1 MMSNFDPITME
12 VIKNALSSIADEMA
26 LVIMR
31 TAYSSIVR
39 DSMDYSTGMC
49 DADGRVIAHGLT
61 CPLHLGSFPD
71 AMQQMIADYQ
81 GDMRSGDMFIF
92 NDPYGG
98 GGMHLPDVYIV
109 KPIFLDGQ
117 LEGYAATLVHQ
128 TDMGGLAPGS
138 NAVHATEIYQEGL
151 RIPIVK
157 LYEEGRPNET
167 LNKIISKNT
176 RFPDKVRGDMRAQ
189 VAACLTAEKAYLQLL
204 KRYGA
209 STLRSYTEEMHN
221 YAERLMRAE
230 IAAIPDGVY
239 SARDYIDGLGSEPD
253 PIVFNLEVTVKG
265 EEIVVDWTGT
275 SPQVEG
281 AINCPIPFTK
291 SAAYLAVKCLARQDI
306 PNFEGFMRPIRVIA
320 PLGTIVNPRLPGACN
335 ARAIVGFRM
344 LDALF
349 AAFAQAVPERVPAA
363 GEGGVSFPA
372 IGGYHDGVPFV
383 CTETLAGAWGA
394 MPDRDGVHGIPN
406 PGGNMTN
413 QPVEMI
419 EALYPVE
426 VERYGLVE
434 NSGGPGRYRGAP
446 AFVRQYR
453 LLTEGAVLTMR
464 SDRRRH
470 LPYGLAGG
478 YPGTPSWNIINP
490 GPGQRIL
497 PVMPMEAV
505 KLKSGDV
512 FCHISAGGGGHGSPL
527 DRDPERVLE
536 DVVEER
542 LTADYARRV
551 YGVIIE
557 PARMTVDR
565 EATERLRSE
574 TCKRKADKAQPD
586 PEYLRLF
593 LEPLG
598 VGPVHLSGERT
609 LELGPAE
616 GMS

>member
-1 MMSNFDPITME
+1 MRNIDPITME

-49 DADGRVIAHGLT
+49 DADGRVVAHGLT

-71 AMQQMIADYQ
+71 AMQQMIGEYS
-81 GDMRSGDMFIF
+81 GNMRPGDMFVF

-98 GGMHLPDVYIV
+98 GGMHIPDVYIV
-109 KPIFLDGQ
+109 KPIFLDGE

-128 TDMGGLAPGS
+128 TDLGGLAPGS

-157 LYEEGRPNET
+157 LFEEGR
-167 LNKIISKNT
+167 LNQTIDKVIAKNT

-189 VAACLTAEKAYLQLL
+189 IAACLSAEKAYLQLL
-204 KRYGA
+204 EKYGR
-209 STLRSYTEEMHN
+209 STLRSYTNEMHD
-221 YAERLMRAE
+221 YAEQLMRTE
-230 IAAIPDGVY
+230 IEGIPDGVY
-239 SARDYIDGLGSEPD
+239 TYRDYIDGLGD
-253 PIVFNLEVTVKG
+253 PPEAIVFDLEVTVKG
-265 EEIVVDWTGT
+265 GEIVVDWTGT
-275 SPQVEG
+275 SPQVKG
-281 AINCPIPFTK
+281 AINCPVPFTK
-291 SAAYLAVKCLARQDI
+291 SAAYLAVKCLAEQEI
-306 PNFEGFMRPIRVIA
+306 PNFEGFTRPIQVIA
-320 PLGTIVNPRLPGACN
+320 PLGSIVNPRLPGACN

-349 AAFAQAVPERVPAA
+349 GAFAQAVPARVPAA

-372 IGGYHDGVPFV
+372 IGGYHDDLPFV

-426 VERYGLVE
+426 IERYALVD
-434 NSGGPGRYRGAP
+434 NSGGPGRFRGAP

-453 LLTEGAVLTMR
+453 LLGEEAVLTMR

-490 GPGQRIL
+490 GAEQRVL
-497 PVMPMEAV
+497 PAMPMEAIRLA
-505 KLKSGDV
+505 KGDV

-527 DRDPERVLE
+527 DREPERVLE
-536 DVVEER
+536 DVLEER
-542 LTADYARRV
+542 LSTEYARRV
-551 YGVIIE
+551 YGVVID
-557 PARMTVDR
+557 PAGMVVDPD
-565 EATERLRSE
+565 ATDQLRHEMHARAVMRS
-574 TCKRKADKAQPD
+574 QPD

-598 VGPVHLSGERT
+598 VGPFRLSGART
-609 LELGPAE
+609 LVSS
-616 GMS
+616 MSA

>member
-1 MMSNFDPITME
+1 MRNIDPITME

-49 DADGRVIAHGLT
+49 DAEGRVVAHGLT

-71 AMQQMIADYQ
+71 AMQQMIGEYS
-81 GDMRSGDMFIF
+81 GNMRPGDMFIF

-98 GGMHLPDVYIV
+98 GGMHIPDVYIV
-109 KPIFLDGQ
+109 KPIFLDGE

-128 TDMGGLAPGS
+128 TDLGGLAPGS

-157 LYEEGRPNET
+157 LFEEGR
-167 LNKIISKNT
+167 LNQTIDKVIAKNT

-189 VAACLTAEKAYLQLL
+189 VAACLSAEKAYLHLL
-204 KRYGA
+204 EKYGRL
-209 STLRSYTEEMHN
+209 TLRSYTNEMHD
-221 YAERLMRAE
+221 YAEQLMRTE
-230 IAAIPDGVY
+230 IEGIPDGVY
-239 SARDYIDGLGSEPD
+239 TYRDYIDGLGD
-253 PIVFNLEVTVKG
+253 PPEAIVFDLEVTVKG
-265 EEIVVDWTGT
+265 GEIVVDWTGT
-275 SPQVEG
+275 SPQVKG
-281 AINCPIPFTK
+281 AINCPVPFTK
-291 SAAYLAVKCLARQDI
+291 SAAYLAVKCLAEQEI
-306 PNFEGFMRPIRVIA
+306 PNFEGFTRPIQVIA
-320 PLGTIVNPRLPGACN
+320 PLGSIVNPRLPGACN

-349 AAFAQAVPERVPAA
+349 GAFAQAVPARVPAA

-372 IGGYHDGVPFV
+372 IGGYHNDLPFV

-426 VERYGLVE
+426 VERYALVD
-434 NSGGPGRYRGAP
+434 NSGGPGRFRGAP

-453 LLTEGAVLTMR
+453 LLGEEAVLTMR

-490 GPGQRIL
+490 GAEQRVL
-497 PVMPMEAV
+497 PAMPMEAIRLA
-505 KLKSGDV
+505 KGDV

-527 DRDPERVLE
+527 EREPEQVLE
-536 DVVEER
+536 DVLEER
-542 LTADYARRV
+542 LSAEYARRV
-551 YGVIIE
+551 YGVVID
-557 PARMTVDR
+557 PAGMVVDPD
-565 EATERLRSE
+565 ATDQLRHEMHARVVMRS
-574 TCKRKADKAQPD
+574 QPD

-593 LEPLG
+593 LEPLR
-598 VGPVHLSGERT
+598 VGPFRLSGART
-609 LELGPAE
+609 LEFGRGATTR
-616 GMS
+616 

>member
-1 MMSNFDPITME
+1 MRNIDPITME

-49 DADGRVIAHGLT
+49 DADGRVVAHGLT

-71 AMQQMIADYQ
+71 AMQQMIGEYS
-81 GDMRSGDMFIF
+81 GNMRPGDMFVF

-98 GGMHLPDVYIV
+98 GGMHIPDVYIV
-109 KPIFLDGQ
+109 KPIFLDGE

-128 TDMGGLAPGS
+128 TDLGGLAPGS

-157 LYEEGRPNET
+157 LFEEGR
-167 LNKIISKNT
+167 LNQTIDKVIAKNT

-189 VAACLTAEKAYLQLL
+189 IAACLSAEKAYLQLL
-204 KRYGA
+204 EKYGR
-209 STLRSYTEEMHN
+209 STLRSYTNEMHD
-221 YAERLMRAE
+221 YAEQLMRTE
-230 IAAIPDGVY
+230 IEGIPDGVY
-239 SARDYIDGLGSEPD
+239 TYRDYIDGLGD
-253 PIVFNLEVTVKG
+253 PPEAIVFDLEVTVKG
-265 EEIVVDWTGT
+265 GEIVVDWTGT
-275 SPQVEG
+275 SPQVKG
-281 AINCPIPFTK
+281 AINCPVPFTK
-291 SAAYLAVKCLARQDI
+291 SAAYLAVKCLAEQEI
-306 PNFEGFMRPIRVIA
+306 PNFEGFTRPIQVIA
-320 PLGTIVNPRLPGACN
+320 PLGSIVNPRLPGACN

-349 AAFAQAVPERVPAA
+349 GAFAQAVPARVPAA

-372 IGGYHDGVPFV
+372 IGGYHDDLPFV

-426 VERYGLVE
+426 IERYALVD
-434 NSGGPGRYRGAP
+434 NSGGPGRFRGAP

-453 LLTEGAVLTMR
+453 LLGEEAVLTMR

-490 GPGQRIL
+490 GAEQRVL
-497 PVMPMEAV
+497 PAMPMEAIRLA
-505 KLKSGDV
+505 KGDV

-527 DRDPERVLE
+527 DREPERVLE
-536 DVVEER
+536 DVLEER
-542 LTADYARRV
+542 LSTEYARRV
-551 YGVIIE
+551 YGVVID
-557 PARMTVDR
+557 PAGMVVDPD
-565 EATERLRSE
+565 ATDQLRHEMSARAV
-574 TCKRKADKAQPD
+574 TRPQPD

-593 LEPLG
+593 LEPLR
-598 VGPVHLSGERT
+598 VGPFRLSGART
-609 LELGPAE
+609 LEFGPGAATR
-616 GMS
+616 

>member
-1 MMSNFDPITME
+1 MRNIDPITME

-49 DADGRVIAHGLT
+49 DAEGRVVAHGLT

-71 AMQQMIADYQ
+71 AMQQMIGEYS
-81 GDMRSGDMFIF
+81 GNMRPGDMFIF

-98 GGMHLPDVYIV
+98 GGMHIPDVYIV
-109 KPIFLDGQ
+109 KPIFLDGE

-128 TDMGGLAPGS
+128 TDLGGLAPGS

-157 LYEEGRPNET
+157 LFEEGR
-167 LNKIISKNT
+167 LNQTIDKVIAKNT

-189 VAACLTAEKAYLQLL
+189 IAACLSAEKAYLQLL
-204 KRYGA
+204 EKYGRL
-209 STLRSYTEEMHN
+209 TLRSYTNEMHD
-221 YAERLMRAE
+221 YAEQLMRTE
-230 IAAIPDGVY
+230 IEGIPDGVY
-239 SARDYIDGLGSEPD
+239 TYRDYIDGLGD
-253 PIVFNLEVTVKG
+253 PPEAIVFDLEVTVKG
-265 EEIVVDWTGT
+265 GEIVVDWTGT
-275 SPQVEG
+275 SPQVKG
-281 AINCPIPFTK
+281 AINCPVPFTK
-291 SAAYLAVKCLARQDI
+291 SAAYLAVKCLAEQEI
-306 PNFEGFMRPIRVIA
+306 PNFEGFTRPIQVIA
-320 PLGTIVNPRLPGACN
+320 PLGSIVNPRLPGACN

-349 AAFAQAVPERVPAA
+349 GAFAQAVPARVPAA

-372 IGGYHDGVPFV
+372 IGGYHNDLPFV

-426 VERYGLVE
+426 VERYALVD
-434 NSGGPGRYRGAP
+434 NSGGPGRFRGAP

-453 LLTEGAVLTMR
+453 LLGEEAVLTMR

-490 GPGQRIL
+490 GAEQRVL
-497 PVMPMEAV
+497 PAMPMEAIRLA
-505 KLKSGDV
+505 KGDV

-527 DRDPERVLE
+527 EREPEQVLE
-536 DVVEER
+536 DVLEER
-542 LTADYARRV
+542 LSAEYARRV
-551 YGVIIE
+551 YGVVID
-557 PARMTVDR
+557 PASMVVDPD
-565 EATERLRSE
+565 ATDKLRHEMHARAVMRS
-574 TCKRKADKAQPD
+574 QPD

-593 LEPLG
+593 LEPLR
-598 VGPVHLSGERT
+598 VGPFRLSGART
-609 LELGPAE
+609 LEFDRGTTTR
-616 GMS
+616 

>member
-1 MMSNFDPITME
+1 MRNIDPITME

-49 DADGRVIAHGLT
+49 DAEGRVVAHGLT

-71 AMQQMIADYQ
+71 AMQQMIGEYS
-81 GDMRSGDMFIF
+81 GNMRPGDMFVF

-98 GGMHLPDVYIV
+98 GGMHIPDVYIV
-109 KPIFLDGQ
+109 KPIFLDGE

-128 TDMGGLAPGS
+128 TDLGGLAPGS

-157 LYEEGRPNET
+157 LFEEGR
-167 LNKIISKNT
+167 LNQTIDKVIAKNT

-189 VAACLTAEKAYLQLL
+189 VAACLSAEKAYLQLL
-204 KRYGA
+204 EKYGR
-209 STLRSYTEEMHN
+209 STLRSYTEEMHD
-221 YAERLMRAE
+221 YAEHLMRTE
-230 IAAIPDGVY
+230 IEGIPDGVY
-239 SARDYIDGLGSEPD
+239 TYRDYIDGLGD
-253 PIVFNLEVTVKG
+253 PPEAIVFDLAVTVKG
-265 EEIVVDWTGT
+265 GEIVVDWTGT
-275 SPQVEG
+275 SPQVKG
-281 AINCPIPFTK
+281 AINCPVPFTK
-291 SAAYLAVKCLARQDI
+291 SAAYLAVKCLAEQEI
-306 PNFEGFMRPIRVIA
+306 PNFEGFTRPIQVIA
-320 PLGTIVNPRLPGACN
+320 PLGSIVNPRLPGACN

-349 AAFAQAVPERVPAA
+349 GAFAQAVPARVPAA

-372 IGGYHDGVPFV
+372 IGGYHDDLPFV

-394 MPDRDGVHGIPN
+394 MPERDGVHGIPN

-426 VERYGLVE
+426 IERYALVD
-434 NSGGPGRYRGAP
+434 NSGGPGRFRGAP

-453 LLTEGAVLTMR
+453 LLGEEAVLTMR

-490 GPGQRIL
+490 GAEQRVL
-497 PVMPMEAV
+497 PAMPMEAIRLA
-505 KLKSGDV
+505 KGDV

-527 DRDPERVLE
+527 EREPERVLE
-536 DVVEER
+536 DVLEER
-542 LTADYARRV
+542 LSTEYARHV
-551 YGVIIE
+551 YGVVID
-557 PARMTVDR
+557 PASMVVDPD
-565 EATERLRSE
+565 ATDQLRHEMSARAV
-574 TCKRKADKAQPD
+574 TRPQPD

-593 LEPLG
+593 LEPLR
-598 VGPVHLSGERT
+598 VGPFRLSGART
-609 LELGPAE
+609 LEFGPGAATR
-616 GMS
+616 

>member
-1 MMSNFDPITME
+1 MRNIDPITME

-49 DADGRVIAHGLT
+49 DADGRVVAHGLT

-71 AMQQMIADYQ
+71 AMQQMIGEYS
-81 GDMRSGDMFIF
+81 GNMRPGDMFVF

-98 GGMHLPDVYIV
+98 GGMHIPDVYIV
-109 KPIFLDGQ
+109 KPIFLDGE

-128 TDMGGLAPGS
+128 TDLGGLAPGS

-157 LYEEGRPNET
+157 LFEEGR
-167 LNKIISKNT
+167 LNQTIDKVIAKNT

-189 VAACLTAEKAYLQLL
+189 IAACLSAEKAYLQLL
-204 KRYGA
+204 EKYGR
-209 STLRSYTEEMHN
+209 STLRSYTNEMHD
-221 YAERLMRAE
+221 YAEQLMRTE
-230 IAAIPDGVY
+230 IEGIPDGVY
-239 SARDYIDGLGSEPD
+239 TYRDYIDGLGD
-253 PIVFNLEVTVKG
+253 PPEAIVFDLEVTVKG
-265 EEIVVDWTGT
+265 GEIVVDWTGT
-275 SPQVEG
+275 SPQVKG
-281 AINCPIPFTK
+281 AINCPVPFTK
-291 SAAYLAVKCLARQDI
+291 SAAYLAVKCLAEQEI
-306 PNFEGFMRPIRVIA
+306 PNFEGFTRPIQVIA
-320 PLGTIVNPRLPGACN
+320 PLGSIVNPRLPGACN

-349 AAFAQAVPERVPAA
+349 GAFAQAVPARVPAA

-372 IGGYHDGVPFV
+372 IGGYHDDLPFV

-426 VERYGLVE
+426 IERYALVD
-434 NSGGPGRYRGAP
+434 NSGGPGRFRGAP

-453 LLTEGAVLTMR
+453 LLGEEAVLTMR

-490 GPGQRIL
+490 GAEQRVL
-497 PVMPMEAV
+497 PAMPMEAIRLA
-505 KLKSGDV
+505 KGDV

-527 DRDPERVLE
+527 DREPERVLE
-536 DVVEER
+536 DVLEER
-542 LTADYARRV
+542 LSTEYARRV
-551 YGVIIE
+551 YGVVID
-557 PARMTVDR
+557 PAGMVVDPD
-565 EATERLRSE
+565 ATGKLRHEMHARAVMRS
-574 TCKRKADKAQPD
+574 QPD

-598 VGPVHLSGERT
+598 VGPFRLSGART
-609 LELGPAE
+609 LVSS
-616 GMS
+616 MSA

>member
-1 MMSNFDPITME
+1 MRNIDPITME

-49 DADGRVIAHGLT
+49 DADGRVVAHGLT

-71 AMQQMIADYQ
+71 AMQQMIGEYS
-81 GDMRSGDMFIF
+81 GNMRPGDMFVF

-98 GGMHLPDVYIV
+98 GGMHIPDVYIV
-109 KPIFLDGQ
+109 KPIFLDGE

-128 TDMGGLAPGS
+128 TDLGGLAPGS

-157 LYEEGRPNET
+157 LFEEGR
-167 LNKIISKNT
+167 LNQTIDKVIAKNT

-189 VAACLTAEKAYLQLL
+189 IAACLSAEKAYLQLL
-204 KRYGA
+204 EKYGR
-209 STLRSYTEEMHN
+209 STLRSYTNEMHD
-221 YAERLMRAE
+221 YAEQLMRTE
-230 IAAIPDGVY
+230 IEGIPDGVY
-239 SARDYIDGLGSEPD
+239 TYRDYIDGLGD
-253 PIVFNLEVTVKG
+253 PPEAIVFDLEVTVKG
-265 EEIVVDWTGT
+265 GEIVVDWTGT
-275 SPQVEG
+275 SPQVKG
-281 AINCPIPFTK
+281 AINCPVPFTK
-291 SAAYLAVKCLARQDI
+291 SAAYLAVKCLAEQEI
-306 PNFEGFMRPIRVIA
+306 PNFEGFTRPIQVIA
-320 PLGTIVNPRLPGACN
+320 PLGSIVNPRLPGACN

-349 AAFAQAVPERVPAA
+349 GAFAQAVPARVPAA

-372 IGGYHDGVPFV
+372 IGGYHNDLPFV

-426 VERYGLVE
+426 IERYALVD
-434 NSGGPGRYRGAP
+434 NSGGPGRFRGAP

-453 LLTEGAVLTMR
+453 LLGEEAVLTMR

-490 GPGQRIL
+490 GAEQRVL
-497 PVMPMEAV
+497 PAMPMEAIRLA
-505 KLKSGDV
+505 KGDV

-527 DRDPERVLE
+527 DREPERVLE
-536 DVVEER
+536 DVLEER
-542 LTADYARRV
+542 LSTEYARRV
-551 YGVIIE
+551 YGVVID
-557 PARMTVDR
+557 PAGMVVDPD
-565 EATERLRSE
+565 ATDQLRHEMHARAVMRS
-574 TCKRKADKAQPD
+574 QPD

-598 VGPVHLSGERT
+598 VGPFRLSGART
-609 LELGPAE
+609 LVSS
-616 GMS
+616 MSA

>member
-1 MMSNFDPITME
+1 MRNIDPITME

-49 DADGRVIAHGLT
+49 DAEGRVVAHGLT

-71 AMQQMIADYQ
+71 AMQQMIGEYS
-81 GDMRSGDMFIF
+81 GNMRPGDMFIF

-98 GGMHLPDVYIV
+98 GGMHIPDVYIV
-109 KPIFLDGQ
+109 KPIFLDGE

-128 TDMGGLAPGS
+128 TDLGGLAPGS

-157 LYEEGRPNET
+157 LFEEGR
-167 LNKIISKNT
+167 LNQTIDKVIAKNT

-189 VAACLTAEKAYLQLL
+189 IAACLSAEKAYLQLL
-204 KRYGA
+204 EKYGRL
-209 STLRSYTEEMHN
+209 TLRSYTNEMHD
-221 YAERLMRAE
+221 YAEQLMRTE
-230 IAAIPDGVY
+230 IEGIPDGVY
-239 SARDYIDGLGSEPD
+239 TYRDYIDGLGD
-253 PIVFNLEVTVKG
+253 PPEAIVFDLEVTVKG
-265 EEIVVDWTGT
+265 GEIVVDWTGT
-275 SPQVEG
+275 SPQVKG
-281 AINCPIPFTK
+281 AINCPVPFTK
-291 SAAYLAVKCLARQDI
+291 SAAYLAVKCLAEQEI
-306 PNFEGFMRPIRVIA
+306 PNFEGFTRPIQVIA
-320 PLGTIVNPRLPGACN
+320 PLGSIVNPRLPGACN

-349 AAFAQAVPERVPAA
+349 GAFAQAVPARVPAA

-372 IGGYHDGVPFV
+372 IGGYHNDLPFV

-426 VERYGLVE
+426 IERYALVD
-434 NSGGPGRYRGAP
+434 NSGGPGRFRGAP

-453 LLTEGAVLTMR
+453 LLGEEAVLTMR

-490 GPGQRIL
+490 GAEQRIL
-497 PVMPMEAV
+497 PAMPMEAIRLA
-505 KLKSGDV
+505 KGDV

-527 DRDPERVLE
+527 EREPEQVLE
-536 DVVEER
+536 DVLEER
-542 LTADYARRV
+542 LSAEYARRV
-551 YGVIIE
+551 YGVVID
-557 PARMTVDR
+557 PASMVVDPD
-565 EATERLRSE
+565 ATDKLRHEMHARAVMRS
-574 TCKRKADKAQPD
+574 QPD

-593 LEPLG
+593 LEPLR
-598 VGPVHLSGERT
+598 VGPFRLSGART
-609 LELGPAE
+609 LEFDRGTTTR
-616 GMS
+616 

>member
-1 MMSNFDPITME
+1 MRNIDPITME

-49 DADGRVIAHGLT
+49 DAEGRVVAHGLT

-71 AMQQMIADYQ
+71 AMQQMIGEYS
-81 GDMRSGDMFIF
+81 GNMRPGDMFIF

-98 GGMHLPDVYIV
+98 GGMHIPDVYIV
-109 KPIFLDGQ
+109 KPIFLDGE

-128 TDMGGLAPGS
+128 TDLGGLAPGS

-157 LYEEGRPNET
+157 LFEEGR
-167 LNKIISKNT
+167 LNQTIDKVIAKNT

-189 VAACLTAEKAYLQLL
+189 IAACLSAEKAYLQLL
-204 KRYGA
+204 EKYGRL
-209 STLRSYTEEMHN
+209 TLRSYTNEMHD
-221 YAERLMRAE
+221 YAEQLMRTE
-230 IAAIPDGVY
+230 IEGIPDGVY
-239 SARDYIDGLGSEPD
+239 TYRDYIDGLGD
-253 PIVFNLEVTVKG
+253 PPEAIVFDLEVTVKG
-265 EEIVVDWTGT
+265 GEIVVDWTGT
-275 SPQVEG
+275 SPQVKG
-281 AINCPIPFTK
+281 AINCPVPFTK
-291 SAAYLAVKCLARQDI
+291 SAAYLAVKCLAEQEI
-306 PNFEGFMRPIRVIA
+306 PNFEGFTRPIQVIA
-320 PLGTIVNPRLPGACN
+320 PLGSIVNPRLPGACN

-349 AAFAQAVPERVPAA
+349 GAFAQAVPARVPAA

-372 IGGYHDGVPFV
+372 IGGYHNDLPFV

-426 VERYGLVE
+426 VERYALVD
-434 NSGGPGRYRGAP
+434 NSGGPGRFRGAP

-453 LLTEGAVLTMR
+453 LLGEEAVLTMR

-490 GPGQRIL
+490 GAEQRVL
-497 PVMPMEAV
+497 PAMPMEAIRLA
-505 KLKSGDV
+505 KDDV

-527 DRDPERVLE
+527 EREPEQVLE
-536 DVVEER
+536 DVLEER
-542 LTADYARRV
+542 LSAEYARRV
-551 YGVIIE
+551 YGVVID
-557 PARMTVDR
+557 PASMVVDPD
-565 EATERLRSE
+565 ATDKLRHEMHARAVMRS
-574 TCKRKADKAQPD
+574 QPD

-593 LEPLG
+593 LEPLR
-598 VGPVHLSGERT
+598 VGPFRLSGART
-609 LELGPAE
+609 LELGRGATTR
-616 GMS
+616 

>member
-1 MMSNFDPITME
+1 MRNIDPITME

-49 DADGRVIAHGLT
+49 DAEGRVVAHGLT

-71 AMQQMIADYQ
+71 AMQQMIGEYS
-81 GDMRSGDMFIF
+81 GNMRPGDMFIF

-98 GGMHLPDVYIV
+98 GGMHIPDVYIV
-109 KPIFLDGQ
+109 KPIFLDGE

-128 TDMGGLAPGS
+128 TDLGGLAPGS

-157 LYEEGRPNET
+157 LFEEGRLNET
-167 LNKIISKNT
+167 IDKVIAKNT

-189 VAACLTAEKAYLQLL
+189 VAACLSAEKAYLHLL
-204 KRYGA
+204 EKYGR
-209 STLRSYTEEMHN
+209 STLRCYTEEMHD
-221 YAERLMRAE
+221 YAEHLMRTE
-230 IAAIPDGVY
+230 IEAIPDGVY
-239 SARDYIDGLGSEPD
+239 TYHDYIDGLGD
-253 PIVFNLEVTVKG
+253 PPEEIVFDLEVTVKG

-275 SPQVEG
+275 SPQVKG
-281 AINCPIPFTK
+281 AINCPVPFTK
-291 SAAYLAVKCLARQDI
+291 SAAYLALKCLAEQEI
-306 PNFEGFMRPIRVIA
+306 PNFEGFTRPIQVIA
-320 PLGTIVNPRLPGACN
+320 PLGSIVNPRLPGACN

-349 AAFAQAVPERVPAA
+349 GAFAQAVPARVPAA

-372 IGGYHDGVPFV
+372 IGGYHDDVPFV

-394 MPDRDGVHGIPN
+394 MPERDGVHGIPN

-426 VERYGLVE
+426 VERYALVE
-434 NSGGPGRYRGAP
+434 NSGGPGRFRGAP

-453 LLTEGAVLTMR
+453 LLGEEAVLTMR

-490 GPGQRIL
+490 GAGQRVL
-497 PVMPMEAV
+497 PAMPMEAIRLA
-505 KLKSGDV
+505 KDDV

-527 DRDPERVLE
+527 EREPEQVLK
-536 DVVEER
+536 DVLEER
-542 LTADYARRV
+542 LSTEYARRV
-551 YGVIIE
+551 YGVVID
-557 PARMTVDR
+557 PASIVVDPDATDQLRR
-565 EATERLRSE
+565 EMHARAVTRPP
-574 TCKRKADKAQPD
+574 PD

-598 VGPVHLSGERT
+598 VGPFRLSGART
-609 LELGPAE
+609 LEFGRGA
-616 GMS
+616 STR

>member
-1 MMSNFDPITME
+1 MRNIDPITME

-49 DADGRVIAHGLT
+49 DAEGRVVAHGLT

-71 AMQQMIADYQ
+71 AMQQMIGEYS
-81 GDMRSGDMFIF
+81 GNMRPGDMFVF

-98 GGMHLPDVYIV
+98 GGMHIPDVYIV
-109 KPIFLDGQ
+109 KPIFLDGE

-128 TDMGGLAPGS
+128 TDLGGLAPGS

-157 LYEEGRPNET
+157 LFEEGR
-167 LNKIISKNT
+167 LNQTIDKVIAKNT

-189 VAACLTAEKAYLQLL
+189 IAACLSAEKAYLQLL
-204 KRYGA
+204 EKYGR
-209 STLRSYTEEMHN
+209 STLRSYTNEMHD
-221 YAERLMRAE
+221 YAEQLMRTE
-230 IAAIPDGVY
+230 IEGIPDGVY
-239 SARDYIDGLGSEPD
+239 TYRDYIDGLGD
-253 PIVFNLEVTVKG
+253 PPEAIVFDLEVTVKG
-265 EEIVVDWTGT
+265 GEIVVDWTGT
-275 SPQVEG
+275 SPQVKG
-281 AINCPIPFTK
+281 AINCPVPFTK
-291 SAAYLAVKCLARQDI
+291 SAAYLAVKCLAEQEI
-306 PNFEGFMRPIRVIA
+306 PNFEGFTRPIQVIA
-320 PLGTIVNPRLPGACN
+320 PLGSIVNPRLPGACN

-349 AAFAQAVPERVPAA
+349 GAFAQAVPARVPAA

-372 IGGYHDGVPFV
+372 IGGYHDDLPFV

-426 VERYGLVE
+426 VERYALVD
-434 NSGGPGRYRGAP
+434 NSGGPGRFRGAP

-453 LLTEGAVLTMR
+453 LLGEEAVLTMR

-490 GPGQRIL
+490 GAEQRVL
-497 PVMPMEAV
+497 PAMPMEAIRLA
-505 KLKSGDV
+505 KGDV

-527 DRDPERVLE
+527 DREPERVLE
-536 DVVEER
+536 DVLEER
-542 LTADYARRV
+542 LSTEYARRV
-551 YGVIIE
+551 YGVVID
-557 PARMTVDR
+557 PAGMVVDPD
-565 EATERLRSE
+565 ATGKLRHEMHARAVMRS
-574 TCKRKADKAQPD
+574 QPD

-598 VGPVHLSGERT
+598 VGPFRLSGART
-609 LELGPAE
+609 LVSS
-616 GMS
+616 MSA

>member
-1 MMSNFDPITME
+1 MRNIDPITME

-49 DADGRVIAHGLT
+49 DAEGRVVAHGLT

-71 AMQQMIADYQ
+71 AMQQMIGEYS
-81 GDMRSGDMFIF
+81 GNMRPGDMFVF

-98 GGMHLPDVYIV
+98 GGMHIPDVYIV
-109 KPIFLDGQ
+109 KPIFLDGE

-128 TDMGGLAPGS
+128 TDLGGLAPGS

-157 LYEEGRPNET
+157 LFEEGR
-167 LNKIISKNT
+167 LNQTIDKVIAKNT

-189 VAACLTAEKAYLQLL
+189 VAACLSAEKAYLQLL
-204 KRYGA
+204 EKYGRL
-209 STLRSYTEEMHN
+209 TLRSYTNEMHD
-221 YAERLMRAE
+221 YAEQLMRTE
-230 IAAIPDGVY
+230 IEGIPDGVY
-239 SARDYIDGLGSEPD
+239 TYRDYIDGLGD
-253 PIVFNLEVTVKG
+253 PPEAIVFDLEVTVKG
-265 EEIVVDWTGT
+265 GEIVVDWTGT
-275 SPQVEG
+275 SPQVKG
-281 AINCPIPFTK
+281 AINCPVPFTK
-291 SAAYLAVKCLARQDI
+291 SAAYLAVKCLAEQEI
-306 PNFEGFMRPIRVIA
+306 PNFEGFTRPIQVIA
-320 PLGTIVNPRLPGACN
+320 PLGSIVNPRLPGACN

-349 AAFAQAVPERVPAA
+349 GAFAQAVPARVPAA

-372 IGGYHDGVPFV
+372 IGGYHNDLPFV

-426 VERYGLVE
+426 IERYALVD
-434 NSGGPGRYRGAP
+434 NSGGPGRFRGAP

-453 LLTEGAVLTMR
+453 LLGEEAVLTMR

-490 GPGQRIL
+490 GAEQRVL
-497 PVMPMEAV
+497 PAMPMEAIRLA
-505 KLKSGDV
+505 KGDV

-527 DRDPERVLE
+527 DREPEQVLE
-536 DVVEER
+536 DVLEER
-542 LTADYARRV
+542 LSAEYARRV
-551 YGVIIE
+551 YGVVID
-557 PARMTVDR
+557 PAGMVVDPD
-565 EATERLRSE
+565 ATDKLRHEMHARAVMRS
-574 TCKRKADKAQPD
+574 QPD

-593 LEPLG
+593 LEPLR
-598 VGPVHLSGERT
+598 VGPFRLSGART
-609 LELGPAE
+609 LESGRGATTR
-616 GMS
+616 

>member
-1 MMSNFDPITME
+1 MRNIDPITME

-39 DSMDYSTGMC
+39 DSMDYSTGIC
-49 DADGRVIAHGLT
+49 DADGRVVAHGLT

-71 AMQQMIADYQ
+71 AMQQMIAEYS
-81 GDMRSGDMFIF
+81 GKMRPGDMFIF

-109 KPIFLDGQ
+109 KPIFLDGE

-128 TDMGGLAPGS
+128 TDLGGLAPGS

-157 LYEEGRPNET
+157 LFDEGRLNET
-167 LNKIISKNT
+167 IDKVIAKNT

-204 KRYGA
+204 KKYGR
-209 STLRSYTEEMHN
+209 STVRSYTEEMHD
-221 YAERLMRAE
+221 YAEQLMRTE
-230 IAAIPDGVY
+230 IEAIPDGVY
-239 SARDYIDGLGSEPD
+239 TYRDYIDGLGD
-253 PIVFNLEVTVKG
+253 PPEAIVFDLEVTVKG

-275 SPQVEG
+275 SPQVKG
-281 AINCPIPFTK
+281 AINCPVPFTK
-291 SAAYLAVKCLARQDI
+291 SAAYLAVKCLAEQEI
-306 PNFEGFMRPIRVIA
+306 PNFEGFTRPIHVIA
-320 PLGTIVNPRLPGACN
+320 PLGSIVNPRLPGACN

-349 AAFAQAVPERVPAA
+349 AAFAQAVPARVPAA

-372 IGGYHDGVPFV
+372 IGGYHDDLPFV

-426 VERYGLVE
+426 IERYALVE
-434 NSGGPGRYRGAP
+434 NSGGPGRFRGAP

-453 LLTEGAVLTMR
+453 LLAEEAVLTMR

-490 GPGQRIL
+490 GAEQRVL
-497 PVMPMEAV
+497 PVMPMEAIPLA
-505 KLKSGDV
+505 KGDV
-512 FCHISAGGGGHGSPL
+512 FCHVSAGGGGHGSPL
-527 DRDPERVLE
+527 DREPEQVLE
-536 DVVEER
+536 DVLEER
-542 LTADYARRV
+542 LSKEYARRV
-551 YGVIIE
+551 YGVVID
-557 PARMTVDR
+557 PASMVVDPD
-565 EATERLRSE
+565 ATDQLRHE
-574 TCKRKADKAQPD
+574 MYARAATRPQPD

-593 LEPLG
+593 HEPLG
-598 VGPVHLSGERT
+598 VGPFRLNGERT
-609 LELGPAE
+609 LEFDPGATTR
-616 GMS
+616 